1 MERPA
6 IDPPTTS
13 AALRRWLLDDARRLP
28 STGPLVE
35 GLATTLVALGLPID
49 RVNFSVIT
57 LHPEMVGLAFQ
68 WRPGEPLRELNL
80 PHGELSLPR
89 YLNSPLPLVQATRA
103 AVRLRLAPGPAGEP
117 ADLRFAICEELAASG
132 HTDYVALPLE
142 LGPDT
147 VAILSLAS
155 RAEGGLTEPELA
167 VLHEMLPIVSLLVD
181 AHESRR
187 LATTLLATWLGPRSA
202 ERVLRGRVQRGDVET
217 IRCALW
223 YADLR
228 GFTAATARMTP
239 VQTIEHVDA
248 AFEVMVEQ
256 VHARGG
262 EVLKFV
268 GDAMLAIFPVDDA
281 HPPDA
286 ACRDAL
292 DAAWAVQAGL
302 ATVTHA
308 RTAASLPPIEARVG
322 LHIGEVQYGNV
333 GGVGRLDFTVIGH
346 AVNVVARIE
355 GLCDP
360 LGHSV
365 LASDAFADQLPLEWV
380 DRGQHAVKGVP
391 EPVGVRTTTR
401 PARVDPPAHR
411 AAGHEPPA
419 QPYRTAN
426 PPSTSTTIPLR

>member
-1 MERPA
+1 MDRPP
-6 IDPPTTS
+6 IDPSATS

-35 GLATTLVALGLPID
+35 GLATRLVALGLPID

-103 AVRLRLAPGPAGEP
+103 AVRLRLAPGPADQP
-117 ADLRFAICEELAASG
+117 ADLRFAICEDLAASG

-155 RAEGGLTEPELA
+155 RAPGGLTEPELA

-202 ERVLRGRVQRGDVET
+202 ERVLRGKVQRGDVET

-281 HPPDA
+281 HPPDR

-302 ATVTHA
+302 AAVSDV
-308 RTAASLPPIEARVG
+308 RTAANLPPIEARVG

-355 GLCDP
+355 GLCDT

-365 LASDAFADQLPLEWV
+365 LASRAFADQVPLTWV

-391 EPVGVRTTTR
+391 EPVGVRTTPR
-401 PARVDPPAHR
+401 PDRDAPPPRVD
-411 AAGHEPPA
+411 
-419 QPYRTAN
+419 QPYRTAS
-426 PPSTSTTIPLR
+426 PPSTSTTMPLR